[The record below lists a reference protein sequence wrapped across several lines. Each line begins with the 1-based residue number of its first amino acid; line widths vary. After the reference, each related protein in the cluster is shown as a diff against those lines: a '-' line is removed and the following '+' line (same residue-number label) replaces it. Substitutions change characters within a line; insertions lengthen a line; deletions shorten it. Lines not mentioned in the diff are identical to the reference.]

1 VRILAISIFFSRFI
15 ARSRKLLVPAGL
27 IVPAAPAVAV
37 MVKCGLGP
45 CASISSQF
53 GGDRQFFV
61 DQNPPWTPAFAPI
74 WGAQRINPWVSCK
87 SIFKIDFLT
96 KAPYISVMTTTITSK
111 GQITIPKKIRERFN
125 LKVGD
130 ELEFDE
136 TAPTLTARRVINR
149 KQWDDTI
156 CEWQDASS
164 SALENH
170 PWQKKSSD
178 ELIDDIRGGVAES

>member
-1 VRILAISIFFSRFI
+1 
-15 ARSRKLLVPAGL
+15 
-27 IVPAAPAVAV
+27 
-37 MVKCGLGP
+37 
-45 CASISSQF
+45 
-53 GGDRQFFV
+53 
-61 DQNPPWTPAFAPI
+61 
-74 WGAQRINPWVSCK
+74 
-87 SIFKIDFLT
+87 
-96 KAPYISVMTTTITSK
+96 MTTTITSK

-125 LKVGD
+125 IKVGD

-170 PWQKKSSD
+170 PWQKKNSD

>member
-1 VRILAISIFFSRFI
+1 MSALPILAKPGNELHFEFS
-15 ARSRKLLVPAGL
+15 
-27 IVPAAPAVAV
+27 
-37 MVKCGLGP
+37 
-45 CASISSQF
+45 
-53 GGDRQFFV
+53 
-61 DQNPPWTPAFAPI
+61 
-74 WGAQRINPWVSCK
+74 SCIHDEEPNL
-87 SIFKIDFLT
+87 SIFKIEFLT
-96 KAPYISVMTTTITSK
+96 KSPYFSVMTTIITSK

-149 KQWDDTI
+149 KQWNDTI

>member
-1 VRILAISIFFSRFI
+1 MTLCWIPSLSALKRSLPDANAILTCPSIP
-15 ARSRKLLVPAGL
+15 LP
-27 IVPAAPAVAV
+27 
-37 MVKCGLGP
+37 
-45 CASISSQF
+45 QF

-149 KQWDDTI
+149 KQWNDTI